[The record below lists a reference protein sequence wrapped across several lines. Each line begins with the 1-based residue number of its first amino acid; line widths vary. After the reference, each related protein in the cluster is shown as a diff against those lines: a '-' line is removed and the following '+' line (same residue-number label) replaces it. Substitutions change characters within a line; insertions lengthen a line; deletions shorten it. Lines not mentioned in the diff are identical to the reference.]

1 MKHKSWVGGASTP
14 PDTAMHFQV
23 TRVISITSRK
33 TVGLSLVCIQ
43 LNQLMCHG
51 NNMSIGNYDLS
62 KLHYDGP
69 NNIPGAGYGYD
80 IRTEGRTS
88 ANPPAAVAAA

>member
-1 MKHKSWVGGASTP
+1 M
-14 PDTAMHFQV
+14 
-23 TRVISITSRK
+23 
-33 TVGLSLVCIQ
+33 VGLSLVCIQ
-43 LNQLMCHG
+43 LNQLMYHA
-51 NNMSIGNYDLS
+51 NDMSIGNYDLS

-88 ANPPAAVAAA
+88 ANPPAAAAAA